1 MRLFRRKNKNQ
12 IGRRERVEVYKGT
25 KRKRFGLSFNLRS
38 KKGQSVPK
46 HYANEVFGR
55 PRKKLYI
62 PYWKIFFVLIIL
74 TGVAYIL
81 LFSEAFKVKGIVV
94 VNNQILLEGDVVKF
108 LEERNIKKKN
118 LFLLNTGQV
127 QSVLKDYYK
136 RIDDV
141 RVYKVFPS
149 KLKIKIQEKPS
160 TIIWQVGESRYLLD
174 NDGYVISNA
183 EQDLKMPVIIDQAK
197 LPVGLGDRIVTKN
210 FIDFVNIVDESLKKR
225 FGLGIIAYSVNQTTF
240 ELKVHV
246 NSGFY
251 IVFDTGADVV
261 EQLDK
266 LSKVYQQGEVIK
278 EYVILSVN
286 GRVIVK

>member
-1 MRLFRRKNKNQ
+1 MRLFRRKNKNK
-12 IGRRERVEVYKGT
+12 IGRRERVEVYKGAA
-25 KRKRFGLSFNLRS
+25 RKRFGISFNLRS
-38 KKGQSVPK
+38 KKGKSVPK

-55 PRKKLYI
+55 PEKKLYI
-62 PYWKIFFVLIIL
+62 PYWKIFFVLIVLVGI
-74 TGVAYIL
+74 AYVL
-81 LFSEAFKVKGIVV
+81 LFSDIFKIKGIVV
-94 VNNQILLEGDVVKF
+94 VNNQILLEGDIVKF
-108 LEERNIKKKN
+108 LEDRNIKNKN

-149 KLKIKIQEKPS
+149 KLKIKVQEKPS
-160 TIIWQVGESRYLLD
+160 TIIWQVGETRYLLD
-174 NDGYVISNA
+174 NNGYIISLA
-183 EQDLKMPVIIDQAK
+183 EQDLKMPIIIDQAK
-197 LPVGLGDRIVTKN
+197 LPVKIGDRIVTKN

-225 FGLGIIAYSVNQTTF
+225 FGLGIVAYSVNQTTF
-240 ELKVHV
+240 ELKIHV

-278 EYVILSVN
+278 EYVILSIN